1 MRRCQLDQSYSIQIT
16 GIVLVVMIFLMALG
30 GIINST
36 GLTVSSEFTHFLD
49 GALFDDL
56 IKPAKR

>member
-1 MRRCQLDQSYSIQIT
+1 
-16 GIVLVVMIFLMALG
+16 MIILMALG

-36 GLTVSSEFTHFLD
+36 GLTASSEFTHFLD

>member
-1 MRRCQLDQSYSIQIT
+1 ML
-16 GIVLVVMIFLMALG
+16 IFIAFG

-36 GLTVSSEFTHFLD
+36 GLTGSSRYTNFLD

>member
-1 MRRCQLDQSYSIQIT
+1 
-16 GIVLVVMIFLMALG
+16 MIILMALG

-36 GLTVSSEFTHFLD
+36 GLTGSSEFTHFLD

>member
-1 MRRCQLDQSYSIQIT
+1 
-16 GIVLVVMIFLMALG
+16 MIFLMALG

-49 GALFDDL
+49 GALFDDQL
-56 IKPAKR
+56 KVKDN